1 MCLTIV
7 RQVGHNAPHISITLY
22 SRVKKACQKYNTMP
36 KMPIPD
42 DAKVTGPNIAQ
53 STLCPKGSVG
63 TGRISLISFFKKQ
76 ECILIQIIFF
86 FNLNKTHS
94 ILKIQ

>member
-22 SRVKKACQKYNTMP
+22 SKVKKACQKYNTMP
-36 KMPIPD
+36 KMSIPD
-42 DAKVTGPNIAQ
+42 DAKVTRPNIAQ

-63 TGRISLISFFKKQ
+63 TAGMYFIDRFFLK
-76 ECILIQIIFF
+76 
-86 FNLNKTHS
+86 NKNAF
-94 ILKIQ
+94 

>member
-7 RQVGHNAPHISITLY
+7 RQVGHNAPHIRITYILKL
-22 SRVKKACQKYNTMP
+22 KKTYQKYNPMP
-36 KMPIPD
+36 KMSIPD

-63 TGRISLISFFKKQ
+63 TAGCISLIGFS
-76 ECILIQIIFF
+76 
-86 FNLNKTHS
+86 
-94 ILKIQ
+94 

>member
-36 KMPIPD
+36 KMSIPD
-42 DAKVTGPNIAQ
+42 DAKVTGPNIAH
-53 STLCPKGSVG
+53 C
-63 TGRISLISFFKKQ
+63 ISLISFFKKQ

-86 FNLNKTHS
+86 FKFE
-94 ILKIQ
+94 

>member
-1 MCLTIV
+1 
-7 RQVGHNAPHISITLY
+7 
-22 SRVKKACQKYNTMP
+22 MP

-63 TGRISLISFFKKQ
+63 TAGMYFIDRFFLK
-76 ECILIQIIFF
+76 
-86 FNLNKTHS
+86 NKNAF
-94 ILKIQ
+94 